1 MKWKNKG
8 KEYEKIISSIL
19 DQNVDVYIWG
29 AGTFGRSFYEL
40 FKDRINIKGFIDS
53 DENKQ
58 CLGLQPNV
66 YLPKYFFEM
75 LLNEN
80 VHIIV
85 ASGWITEIYGQL
97 GLWGLTEYKNYFH
110 ANEFTSLYM
119 LYKENKT
126 YMVSLNIPITTR
138 CTLRCEKC
146 MALIPYVKKPEN
158 RSLQKIK
165 DELNTYFQWVDN
177 LAILGLGGGDALIHP
192 QFAQILSWVGEQ
204 YYGKKIQDI
213 EVYTNAIIIPSDEI
227 LHLLKK
233 YNVIVRFSDYSKSL
247 PGRQRMQELID
258 ILEGRKIRYE
268 KCVWDTWYDTGFP
281 QQSNGLFD
289 ERDLVD
295 HYNKCITKLCAIEY
309 NKKLYFCSVHAS
321 AVIAGYC
328 EEKSSDYFDLE
339 DYNECRRSEFIEF
352 NAGYCEKGYL
362 TYCLRCNGYQNI
374 NNKYVPV
381 AKQL

>member
-110 ANEFTSLYM
+110 ANEFT
-119 LYKENKT
+119 
-126 YMVSLNIPITTR
+126 
-138 CTLRCEKC
+138 
-146 MALIPYVKKPEN
+146 
-158 RSLQKIK
+158 
-165 DELNTYFQWVDN
+165 
-177 LAILGLGGGDALIHP
+177 
-192 QFAQILSWVGEQ
+192 
-204 YYGKKIQDI
+204 
-213 EVYTNAIIIPSDEI
+213 
-227 LHLLKK
+227 
-233 YNVIVRFSDYSKSL
+233 
-247 PGRQRMQELID
+247 
-258 ILEGRKIRYE
+258 
-268 KCVWDTWYDTGFP
+268 
-281 QQSNGLFD
+281 
-289 ERDLVD
+289 
-295 HYNKCITKLCAIEY
+295 
-309 NKKLYFCSVHAS
+309 
-321 AVIAGYC
+321 
-328 EEKSSDYFDLE
+328 
-339 DYNECRRSEFIEF
+339 
-352 NAGYCEKGYL
+352 
-362 TYCLRCNGYQNI
+362 
-374 NNKYVPV
+374 
-381 AKQL
+381 